1 MEEKN
6 KKQLLDE
13 DDLEDVN
20 GGDVLSAEFFSCRTE
35 KKDYRPSFCLSEC
48 TWEMIRLVMAIVAAV
63 AALGC
68 LMLIM

>member
-13 DDLEDVN
+13 EDLEDVN
-20 GGDVLSAEFFSCRTE
+20 GGNDLSAGFFSCRIE
-35 KKDYRPSFCLSEC
+35 KKCNRPSFYPGEC
-48 TWEMIRLVMAIVAAV
+48 AWEMIRLVMAIVAAV